1 MAWNQPGGSGKDPW
15 KPKGSSNPVDDFL
28 SKLKS
33 QLGLGSPSSSDGSG
47 WIKKALV
54 VVAILLVFNC
64 FKLIDEQQRGVVLRT
79 GKFDRIM
86 TPGANL
92 KLPWPFETVTIVN
105 ATKVESVEETV
116 SVLTK
121 DENIVDIKF
130 NAQYV
135 ISNPRLYLFGYRDDV
150 IVAGGQQGSETIRQA
165 AESVVREV
173 VGNNTMDTI
182 LFERDQLTV
191 IAKQHLQ
198 ESLDLYKTGMS
209 VTQFSLPNARP
220 PEEVKKAFD
229 EATSARENKNS
240 IVNEA
245 KAYASKVVPEARGAA
260 SRITAQADGYRQAS
274 VAKAT
279 GDSARFRLLADQYRK
294 APEVTR
300 KRLYLETMQE
310 VLSKNQ
316 KVISGGNNNILYL
329 PINGAAPASDSPA
342 VRPPAQ
348 VLAPA
353 VNATDRDSARAET
366 RQTREGEN

>member
-1 MAWNQPGGSGKDPW
+1 MAWNQPGSGNQDPW
-15 KPKGSSNPVDDFL
+15 KSKGSKNPVEDFINQ
-28 SKLKS
+28 LKNS
-33 QLGLGSPSSSDGSG
+33 LGLGTSSSGGGSN
-47 WIKKALV
+47 WIKNGLL
-54 VVAILLVFNC
+54 ILAVILIFNC
-64 FKLIDEQQRGVVLRT
+64 FKLIDEQERGVVLRF
-79 GKFDRIM
+79 GQFNRIM
-86 TPGANL
+86 TPGANF
-92 KLPWPFETVTIVN
+92 KLPWPIETVYVVN
-105 ATKVESVEETV
+105 STKVESVEETV

-150 IVAGGQQGSETIRQA
+150 VVAGGQQGSETIRQA

-173 VGNNTMDTI
+173 VGNNTMDTV

-191 IAKQHLQ
+191 VAKQHLQ

-245 KAYASKVVPEARGAA
+245 KAYASKVVPEARGTA
-260 SRITAQADGYRQAS
+260 SRIKAEADGYQQAS
-274 VAKAT
+274 IAKAT

-294 APEVTR
+294 APDVTR
-300 KRLYLETMQE
+300 KRLYLETMQD
-310 VLSKNQ
+310 VISKNP
-316 KVISGGNNNILYL
+316 KVISGGSNNILYL
-329 PINGAAPASDSPA
+329 PINGQGVPSVENPAS
-342 VRPPAQ
+342 RPPPQ
-348 VLAPA
+348 VVAPL
-353 VNATDRDSARAET
+353 VSPSNESTGRSDGRQSRD
-366 RQTREGEN
+366 GG